1 MIVDGDFNLLLI
13 VSNLLLPDR
22 LKNPVF
28 ELGRDG
34 ESSNGPNKPPDNVLK
49 RDEKEKNRVKKL
61 ISAKMKEKFNSAN
74 NYQKEKKGVRLS
86 MT

>member
-22 LKNPVF
+22 LKNPAF

-49 RDEKEKNRVKKL
+49 RDEKEKNRVK
-61 ISAKMKEKFNSAN
+61 N
-74 NYQKEKKGVRLS
+74 
-86 MT
+86 